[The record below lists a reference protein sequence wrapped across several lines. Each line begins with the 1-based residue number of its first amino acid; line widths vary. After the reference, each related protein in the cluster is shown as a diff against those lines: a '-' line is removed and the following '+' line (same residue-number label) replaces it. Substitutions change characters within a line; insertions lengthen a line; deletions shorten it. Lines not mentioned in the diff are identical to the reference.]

1 MNLLKSKKSGLCYS
15 LVLIACACI
24 ISFLWGCQTS
34 GVRKD
39 GGPTDERFEQLNN
52 AARTAFNQGN
62 IPQAEM
68 LYEKVRNR
76 AYMRDDFPA
85 IVDAKYNLTICRM
98 RLGRYADALETIQS
112 AKRDAGATSG
122 ERSAELGILEAQV
135 LYRMKRMNAAWQISE
150 QLMKGEAALSPEIS
164 AMAHALRG
172 RIACGR
178 SDLQAARA
186 ELSAMGDVSGDFLL
200 GERAELSGC
209 IALLE
214 KNWQTAINAFEEE
227 ISFRRRTRHY
237 EEMVEALAH
246 AGMAYQEAG
255 DLNRAANRFFRAGR
269 SAQIQNMP
277 GLAFRWLTRAH
288 ELASRAGDKATAQKA
303 RERLSQIPT
312 HPSK

>member
-1 MNLLKSKKSGLCYS
+1 MNPLKSKKNGLSCF
-15 LVLIACACI
+15 LVFITCAWV
-24 ISFLWGCQTS
+24 ISFLWGCQTAA
-34 GVRKD
+34 VPKD

-52 AARTAFNQGN
+52 AARTAFNQSN

-68 LYEKVRNR
+68 LYERVLKR
-76 AYMRDDFPA
+76 AYLRDDFPA

-98 RLGRYADALETIQS
+98 RLGRYVEALKTIQS
-112 AKRDAGATSG
+112 AKHDAGARSG
-122 ERSAELGILEAQV
+122 ERSEELGILEAQV
-135 LYRMKRMNAAWQISE
+135 LYRMQRMDAAWDITE
-150 QLMKGEAALSPEIS
+150 QLLKGNTDLSPEIS

-178 SDLQAARA
+178 EDLQAARA
-186 ELSAMGDVSGDFLL
+186 ELAAMGDVSGDFLL

-209 IALLE
+209 IALVE
-214 KNWQTAINAFEEE
+214 KKWQAAINAFEEE

-237 EEMVEALAH
+237 EEMAEALAH
-246 AGMAYQEAG
+246 AGMAYEKAG

-277 GLAFRWLTRAH
+277 RLASKWLTRAH
-288 ELASRAGDKATAQKA
+288 ELASRVGDKTTAREA

-312 HPSK
+312 TPSR

>member
-1 MNLLKSKKSGLCYS
+1 MNLLKSKKYGLCYS
-15 LVLIACACI
+15 LVLIACVCI
-24 ISFLWGCQTS
+24 ISFLWGCQTAA
-34 GVRKD
+34 VQKD

-62 IPQAEM
+62 IPQAER
-68 LYEKVRNR
+68 LYEKVLSR
-76 AYMRDDFPA
+76 AYMRDDFQA
-85 IVDAKYNLTICRM
+85 IVDAKYNITICRM
-98 RLGRYADALETIQS
+98 RLGSYADALDTIQG
-112 AKRDAGATSG
+112 ARRDADATSG
-122 ERSAELGILEAQV
+122 ERSAELEILEAQV
-135 LYRMKRMNAAWQISE
+135 LYRMQRVNAAWDITE
-150 QLMKGEAALSPEIS
+150 QLMKGEAAPSPEIS

-178 SDLQAARA
+178 ADLQVARA
-186 ELSAMGDVSGDFLL
+186 ELAAMGDVSGDFLL
-200 GERAELSGC
+200 GERAELSGG

-237 EEMVEALAH
+237 EEMAEALAH

-277 GLAFRWLTRAH
+277 RLAVRWLTRAH
-288 ELASRAGDKATAQKA
+288 ELASRAGDRETAQEA
-303 RERLSQIPT
+303 RERLSQIPNQQA
-312 HPSK
+312 K